1 MKMAA
6 RTIWQFGIVI
16 LLCGCALAQDKQASP
31 QSKNQPSVST
41 TDDHFAELRKRAES
55 AEGGDRAKLFLELAH
70 QEIEDADAKFTAGD
84 ADQAQVVVKQAIAD
98 AQQATHASMETHK
111 RMKQTQIAMH
121 ELARRL
127 DGIEHSLTAED
138 RPPVK
143 AAVEKLQGMATELL
157 ETMFKRK

>member
-1 MKMAA
+1 MKITA

-16 LLCGCALAQDKQASP
+16 LLCACAVAQDKQEP
-31 QSKNQPSVST
+31 PSKNQPSAST
-41 TDDHFAELRKRAES
+41 ADDHFSDLRKRAES
-55 AEGGDRAKLFLELAH
+55 SEGGDRAKLYLELAH
-70 QEIEDADAKFTAGD
+70 QEIEEADAKFTAGD
-84 ADQAQVVVKQAIAD
+84 ADRAQVEVTQAIAD
-98 AQQATHASMETHK
+98 AQAATHASMETHK